1 MGDSPKL
8 WGLRGL
14 SVCCRQLNLTLT
26 VLISSQLFEPCMVM
40 HTVMPALGRL
50 RQENQDFKANFGYR
64 AASRATSD
72 LKKKKKIARVCMH
85 SLVEVPALNISSS
98 RWQ

>member
-72 LKKKKKIARVCMH
+72 LKKKK
-85 SLVEVPALNISSS
+85 NSSGLHAQPS
-98 RWQ
+98 RGACTQYFLQ